1 MIKSKIVQIINSF
14 ISLFNMRIIKLNS
27 LEPVNLTK
35 SEINPISAQYM
46 FDQKSIVIEIDLK
59 NGRTNNWFDLKDS
72 SLDPGIFAIKN
83 ALKKNLK
90 NEILYEDILNTLRD
104 YRSVMKCEN
113 AAFSLNIDSFE
124 DSDIKKFSW
133 WNEIY
138 PWDDISFEENEKNY
152 PYQVKRN
159 RWQNGMK
166 ILSNDPKKILE
177 EDFKNSLDSHTKQY
191 VNLLNDIM
199 KQGVKFGSKYGYIT
213 AEIFISKNKFCWKPG
228 TEGNHR
234 TAVCAALGLKKIPVL
249 ITRVIRLDELEYWP
263 NVIKGRF
270 SKDQAKKIFFDIF
283 NAKPKKINEDWIKKL
298 LNKN

>member
-14 ISLFNMRIIKLNS
+14 ISLFNMKIIKLNS
-27 LEPVNLTK
+27 FEPVNLTK

-72 SLDPGIFAIKN
+72 SLDPGIFAVRS
-83 ALKKNLK
+83 ALKKK
-90 NEILYEDILNTLRD
+90 FTNETLYKDILNTLRD
-104 YRSVMKCEN
+104 YKSVIKCKN
-113 AAFSLNIDSFE
+113 AAYSLNIDSFE
-124 DSDIKKFSW
+124 ENNIKKFSW
-133 WNEIY
+133 WNMIY

-152 PYQVKRN
+152 PYQVKKN
-159 RWQNGMK
+159 RLENGMK

-191 VNLLNDIM
+191 ISLLNKIM

-213 AEIFISKNKFCWKPG
+213 AEIFISKNKFCWKTG
-228 TEGNHR
+228 KEGNHR
-234 TAVCAALGLKKIPVL
+234 VAVCAALGLEKIPVL
-249 ITRVIRLDELEYWP
+249 VTKVIRLDELEYWP

-270 SKDQAKKIFFDIF
+270 SKDQAKKIFLDIF
-283 NAKPKKINEDWIKKL
+283 DAKPQKINEDWVNKI